1 MDNVSK
7 KGRKDAWKEERKKG
21 GWMDGWMD
29 GWTDR
34 RTDEY
39 QGTKK
44 AWVEDGW
51 IDSARKEKSIGG
63 SKEEMKER

>member
-21 GWMDGWMD
+21 WMDG
-29 GWTDR
+29 

-44 AWVEDGW
+44 AWVEGW
-51 IDSARKEKSIGG
+51 MD
-63 SKEEMKER
+63 